1 MTVTETITVL
11 FTDLVGSTEIS
22 YAISP
27 AASDELLRAHF
38 SVLRRAIAG
47 SGGVEVKGLGDGVMV
62 VFRST
67 SAALSC
73 AVAMQQA
80 VHRDNVSA
88 RHQLGLRIGLSGGE
102 ATMEANDYYGDP
114 VIEAA
119 RLCAHAEAGQI
130 LATDAVQ
137 MMSGRRSPYLFER
150 IGAVELKGLPDPV
163 GVLDVRWEPLDEA
176 PAENG
181 VPLPERLTRVAFT
194 GVVARET
201 EAASLNDAYKRAA
214 AGEGRAVVL
223 VSGDAGVG
231 KTTLVAESARRAS
244 KEGACV
250 LLGRCQEDVSASYA
264 PFAEAL
270 QHYVAHAPEHV
281 LRAHVEVHGGDLTS
295 MVPALGQRLG
305 AVPAPT
311 RTDPD
316 TERYLLYG
324 AVAGLLMAAS
334 RLQPTVLVLDDLQWS
349 DRQSLRL
356 LRHVVATVDSA
367 RLLVIGTFRDSE
379 LSPSN
384 PLRDLLGALQREPSI
399 SRIELKGFDDAGVLA
414 FMEAAAG
421 QHLEEAATDL
431 AHALRLETEGNP
443 FFVGEVLRSLM
454 ETGAIY
460 QDDRG
465 RWTAAGEMSEMVLP
479 NSVREV
485 ITSRVGRLGAPAGRV
500 LSMAAVIGRDFD
512 FDLLAA
518 VTDLSQ
524 EELLDLLE
532 AATNAALVR
541 EVPDAPGRYSFS
553 HALTQHTLY
562 QSLPKV
568 RRALAHQQV
577 AEAIEAVVGRTPR
590 ARVGELAHH
599 WLSASQPA
607 NATKAISYARQAGE
621 AALAALGPDDAVR
634 YFSRAVDL
642 AEMVPEDDPLVGCD
656 LRLALGEAQRQAGLP
671 VFRETFLD
679 AAHRAQELAATDR
692 LVAAALGNSRGFF
705 SSIGV
710 IDVDKVAV
718 LESALDALGDED
730 GRERALLLATLC
742 SELALGTTL
751 DRRQE
756 LADAARAMARRL
768 GDPHTVIRTL
778 NLVCDPLQVPS
789 TLAERMLD
797 AKEALE
803 LSERLGDPDLL
814 FWTGACGRLAAVQA
828 GDFEMARQCLEI
840 MRAVITGLR
849 QPTMMWVT
857 LFNEAA
863 DAILTGDPDRAE
875 ELATAALEIGTES
888 GQPDA
893 FGFYG
898 AEMIGVRRQQGR
910 YGELVPMIEQVA
922 AENPALPVFRATLAE
937 GHMEAGDVQTAHRM
951 LDDATADLTSL
962 PYDVVWIFA
971 VASYADVATELCA
984 EAPARL
990 LLELLAPF
998 DDQVLFIGATAGC
1011 PVAYYC
1017 GGLESV
1023 LGLYDEAERHFT
1035 KAAELNARGQ
1045 LEFAAAVTH
1054 LQWGRM
1060 LSARGRPGDLE
1071 RARELFTRA
1080 HDTGVR
1086 RGYAASPGELPRRC
1100 RSSTAARV
1108 RPPRKEP
1115 AGVGGGTGP
1124 EPVPP
1129 MHRSRVRKASCSY
1142 RTPTDVLRLFESG
1155 RRDSNP
1161 RPSPWQGVMI
1171 RLVSPAASSWMQ
1183 HGSVMRLLRLPDAP

>member
-1 MTVTETITVL
+1 MAVTETITVL

-22 YAISP
+22 YAVSP
-27 AASDELLRAHF
+27 DAADELLRGHF
-38 SVLRRAIAG
+38 SLLRRAIAD
-47 SGGVEVKGLGDGVMV
+47 SGGVEVKGLGDGVMA

-80 VHRDNVSA
+80 VQRDNVGAS
-88 RHQLGLRIGLSGGE
+88 HQLGLRIGLSGGE
-102 ATMEANDYYGDP
+102 ATMESDDYYGDP

-119 RLCAHAEAGQI
+119 RLCAHANAGQI
-130 LATDAVQ
+130 LATEAVRV
-137 MMSGRRSPYLFER
+137 MGGRRTPYLYEPV
-150 IGAVELKGLPDPV
+150 GALELKGLPEPV
-163 GVLDVRWEPLDEA
+163 EVLDVGWEPLDEVA
-176 PAENG
+176 AENV
-181 VPLPERLTRVAFT
+181 VPLPTRLTHVPLT

-201 EAASLNDAYKRAA
+201 EAALLTDAYKGAA

-231 KTTLVAESARRAS
+231 KTTLVAEAARRAA

-250 LLGRCQEDVSASYA
+250 LLGRCQEDVSASYS

-270 QHYVAHAPEHV
+270 NHYVTHAPEHV
-281 LRAHVEVHGGDLTS
+281 LRTHVDIHGGDIAS

-324 AVAGLLMAAS
+324 AVAGLLTAAS
-334 RLQPTVLVLDDLQWS
+334 VLHPIVLVFDDIQWS
-349 DRQSLRL
+349 DSQSLRL
-356 LRHVVATVDSA
+356 LQHVVTTVESE
-367 RLLVIGTFRDSE
+367 RLFVLGTFRDTE

-384 PLRDLLGALQREPSI
+384 PLVDFLGALQREPGI
-399 SRIELKGFDDAGVLA
+399 SRIELKGFDDTGVLA

-421 QHLEEAATDL
+421 QRLEEAATDL

-465 RWTAAGEMSEMVLP
+465 RWTAAGEMSEMALP

-485 ITSRVGRLGAPAGRV
+485 ISARVGRLGAQAARV

-512 FDLLAA
+512 FELLDA
-518 VTDLSQ
+518 VTAVSQ
-524 EELLDLLE
+524 EELLDLLD
-532 AATNAALVR
+532 AASGAALVR
-541 EVPDAPGRYSFS
+541 EVPDIPGRYSFS

-562 QSLPKV
+562 QGLPRV
-568 RRALAHQQV
+568 RRTRAHRQV
-577 AEAIEAVVGRTPR
+577 AEAIEATVGHTPGT
-590 ARVGELAHH
+590 RVGELAHH

-607 NATKAISYARQAGE
+607 NATKAIGYARQAGE
-621 AALAALGPDDAVR
+621 AALAALAPDDAVR
-634 YFSRAVDL
+634 YFSQALDL
-642 AEMVPEDDPLVGCD
+642 AAIAPEHDPLVDCD
-656 LRLALGEAQRQAGLP
+656 LRLALGEAQRLAGLP
-671 VFRETFLD
+671 GTRETFLD
-679 AAHRAQELAATDR
+679 AAHRAQELDATDR

-710 IDVDKVAV
+710 IDADKVAV
-718 LESALDALGDED
+718 LESALDALGDHD
-730 GRERALLLATLC
+730 TRERALLLATLC

-768 GDPHTVIRTL
+768 GDPDTIIRTL

-789 TLAERMLD
+789 TLNERMVD

-803 LSERLGDPDLL
+803 ISEQLGDPDLL
-814 FWTGACGRLAAVQA
+814 FWTGAYSRLAAVQA
-828 GDFEMARQCLEI
+828 GDFEMARRCLAT
-840 MRAVITGLR
+840 MRAVIRGLR

-857 LFNEAA
+857 LFNDAA
-863 DAILTGDPDRAE
+863 DALLSGDPDRAE
-875 ELATAALEIGTES
+875 QLATAALEIGSES

-910 YGELVPMIEQVA
+910 YGELVPLIEQIA

-937 GHMEAGDVQTAHRM
+937 GHMEAGNFDTARQM
-951 LDDATADLTSL
+951 LDAAAADLNSL

-971 VASYADVATELCA
+971 VASYADVATELRA

-990 LLELLAPF
+990 LLDLLAPF
-998 DDQVLFIGATAGC
+998 DDQVLFIGATAGS

-1017 GGLESV
+1017 GSLESV
-1023 LGLYDEAERHFT
+1023 LGLYDQAERHFA

-1045 LEFAAAVTH
+1045 MEFAAAVTH
-1054 LQWGRM
+1054 LRWGRM
-1060 LSARGRPGDLE
+1060 HAARGGPGDLE
-1071 RARELFTRA
+1071 RARELLTQA
-1080 HDTGVR
+1080 HLGAVS
-1086 RGYAASPGELPRRC
+1086 RGYASIARRA
-1100 RSSTAARV
+1100 TAALA
-1108 RPPRKEP
+1108 EL
-1115 AGVGGGTGP
+1115 
-1124 EPVPP
+1124 
-1129 MHRSRVRKASCSY
+1129 
-1142 RTPTDVLRLFESG
+1142 D
-1155 RRDSNP
+1155 
-1161 RPSPWQGVMI
+1161 
-1171 RLVSPAASSWMQ
+1171 
-1183 HGSVMRLLRLPDAP
+1183 